1 MTSIR
6 TTLGFGATAPYTTT
20 RLA

>member
-6 TTLGFGATAPYTTT
+6 TTLGFSATAPYTTT
-20 RLA
+20 RLE